1 LSEWRKLTAEQ
12 LDAAEELIARKLKAR
27 GVEFVGEIEVVATR
41 YFEEVLTIAYLLDG
55 VRAFHVIT
63 NVPEKDQLA

>member
-1 LSEWRKLTAEQ
+1 MSEWRKLTAEQ
-12 LDAAEELIARKLKAR
+12 LDAAEQLIASRLKAR

-55 VRAFHVIT
+55 VRAFHVT
-63 NVPEKDQLA
+63 TGVPGKDVLP

>member
-1 LSEWRKLTAEQ
+1 MSEWRKLTAEQ

-41 YFEEVLTIAYLLDG
+41 YFEGVLTIAYLLDG
-55 VRAFHVIT
+55 VLAFHVVT
-63 NVPEKDQLA
+63 GVPGKDQLA

>member
-41 YFEEVLTIAYLLDG
+41 YFEEVLTFECDPCEA
-55 VRAFHVIT
+55 
-63 NVPEKDQLA
+63 LASSS